1 MLQYEEL
8 RLKLEGLKPEIDDL
22 ANALRL
28 EQCRRDLDGLEI
40 KASEQGFWDNMESA
54 QAVLQKI
61 SGLKETISRYEK
73 LVADYHDALT
83 LIELADEAGDESL
96 LDECT
101 GAVTG
106 VSGELDEQRLS
117 TLLNGEYD
125 GKNAILTFHAGAG
138 GTEAQDW
145 AEMLYRMYTH
155 WAERHGFEYKILD
168 YLDGTRRD

>member
-73 LVADYHDALT
+73 LVADYRRLNPYRACGQVGTNPFLMN
-83 LIELADEAGDESL
+83 AGPSR
-96 LDECT
+96 
-101 GAVTG
+101 AF
-106 VSGELDEQRLS
+106 R
-117 TLLNGEYD
+117 
-125 GKNAILTFHAGAG
+125 AA
-138 GTEAQDW
+138 
-145 AEMLYRMYTH
+145 
-155 WAERHGFEYKILD
+155 
-168 YLDGTRRD
+168 

>member
-117 TLLNGEYD
+117 TLLNGD
-125 GKNAILTFHAGAG
+125 MTARTPS
-138 GTEAQDW
+138 
-145 AEMLYRMYTH
+145 
-155 WAERHGFEYKILD
+155 
-168 YLDGTRRD
+168 